1 MSGSHRGDSWEQ
13 PERTIKEA
21 TDTIANTTGTAVAT
35 GRGTGRTGVTDH
47 LALSFFHSRVVLSKH
62 QVNPIMV
69 LLGFSAIRGVPF
81 AGNAHNH
88 CCSKEPPTA

>member
-35 GRGTGRTGVTDH
+35 GRGTGRTGITDH
-47 LALSFFHSRVVLSKH
+47 LALSFFHSRAVLSKRR
-62 QVNPIMV
+62 V
-69 LLGFSAIRGVPF
+69 VPLPRCWF
-81 AGNAHNH
+81 CTRNRRRAHARDPSCHN
-88 CCSKEPPTA
+88 KM